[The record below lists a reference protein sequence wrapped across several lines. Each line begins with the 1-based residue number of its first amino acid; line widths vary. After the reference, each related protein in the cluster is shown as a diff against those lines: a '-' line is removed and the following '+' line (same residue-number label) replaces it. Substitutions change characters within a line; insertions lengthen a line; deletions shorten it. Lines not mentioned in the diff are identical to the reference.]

1 MEEQFEKQV
10 VRTHVIVDT
19 VTCLKAT
26 FVSLLTKGNTKTTFM
41 NRKEKGEETFSQFS
55 NKTLE
60 MVFVYKTAYLKP
72 DTQQILT
79 FSFLSQDGVLKI
91 TDIV

>member
-1 MEEQFEKQV
+1 
-10 VRTHVIVDT
+10 
-19 VTCLKAT
+19 
-26 FVSLLTKGNTKTTFM
+26 M

-60 MVFVYKTAYLKP
+60 MVFVYKSAYLKP

-79 FSFLSQDGVLKI
+79 FSFLS
-91 TDIV
+91 